1 MKTFKRI
8 TLITIFVLI
17 CVLLLLPQSK
27 VSAVTVPSTYVHKT
41 REYRACWVSVY
52 TGDIPSYQ
60 NEAQYKQAFNTILDN
75 MESWGMNAIVYH
87 IRIHNDAL
95 YNSDTCPIRSA
106 WSKVDFDVFDPLEWS
121 IEAAHARGIE
131 FHAWLNPYRVK
142 SSGVSS
148 TEELQTIASRFP
160 SSNPASDINNLLY
173 TSDGV
178 ILDPGL
184 PNVRQ
189 FITDTCM
196 DVVTKYDVDAIN
208 FDDYFYIS
216 GCDDSATRAKY
227 NTTNLSLG
235 DFRRKQVDLLIEQ
248 IHNALAVYNEAND
261 KAVQLGIAPS
271 SVYRNGSYGDSM
283 TPTYDAN
290 GTMTSPLYSNTSG
303 FAHYDNYL
311 YCDTKKWVDNEWID
325 YITPQTYHAIS
336 HSASSFA
343 KLDKWW
349 NWVVEYKKVNLYMG
363 VGLYMQVEADTAT
376 SGSYYYWKDPKEM
389 ENQILDIN
397 KYANIGGLCI
407 YKYGSILS
415 SKELIASARDALT
428 SYWDK
433 KVPCPILPQHTNLP
447 EPMVTGITLS
457 DNILSW
463 DSCSNVR
470 GYVVWQVPTGHS
482 VDVENYDQLYRYTT
496 STSVTIVP
504 GYDYYISSVNLAN
517 EFSLPESAITEADW
531 EKVIA
536 SINQI
541 TLPVT
546 LDEETKISSAL
557 AKYNSL
563 TPENQTLVSNYYLLQ
578 EALAQLN
585 ILKGLKA
592 SATTLEASLK
602 KDVLDQYL
610 LPLSIDGTTVSWEHV
625 DASNEALYDINTGKV
640 QVEYLATTLIP
651 LRYTLT
657 KDGFSY
663 SGVHNL
669 NIGYVKQGEIGL
681 FYRNTPNAMN
691 KAEDANAGVS
701 FIGWSGVVLKFTLEG
716 QPYVF
721 FQAIYNYHEL
731 TSSEIPSN
739 NWSSCGDLYVNTTN
753 VTISAQASS
762 FDVSTSTNYGYF
774 IIGADGYV
782 RLSKA
787 TATSSETISLAP
799 GEALYCVKYLD
810 SQING
815 SVMRPASNLS
825 VGTKVELVKPVWQD
839 EDSPAAKAS
848 VIIDQINLIP
858 SEVTLDDQDL
868 IERCEGLYNS
878 ADSSV
883 QALVT
888 NYQKLVNARSALND
902 LLAAEAAVQA
912 LRNNAKSIIA
922 NYILDLSIYSDS
934 GKNQIANI
942 ISVFNTQVETKSTEA
957 EINALVAT
965 YKGHLDNV
973 LTQEEEDAIRI
984 QEVRDEAIEEINNY
998 ITDLSIYSVNG
1009 QNQISS
1015 LLEEYEGK
1023 INNETLINNVN
1034 ALVTEC
1040 EQKLDAVPTYIEE
1053 IRASGAQ
1060 EVEKFYAT
1068 IDLSLYSA
1076 TNQTKIRSSV
1086 ATAKNNIS
1094 SALSQDAINAIINNL
1109 KSLVASIKTAA
1120 QEETEL
1126 RDARSSAIEIINNY
1140 PNRDNYNDANLE
1152 VIDEIIA
1159 RYTALINVENNTN
1172 TIISL
1177 KADALRELADVEVDP
1192 LAKTRKEI
1200 YNNAVEYGNSKSLN
1214 DEGKNYLTSYLT
1226 QLEKRLKRASS
1237 EEAMNEL
1244 YEKYCSDVD
1253 ILASNYPEKEDK
1265 PNRTMN
1271 CLSGGYVVMM
1281 LSLVG
1286 VALILIKKHE

>member
-17 CVLLLLPQSK
+17 CTLLLLPQGK
-27 VSAVTVPSTYVHKT
+27 VNAVTVPSTYVHKT

-148 TEELQTIASRFP
+148 TEELQAIASKFP
-160 SSNPASDINNLLY
+160 SVNPASDINNLLY
-173 TSDGV
+173 TDSGV

-227 NTTNLSLG
+227 NTNNLSLG
-235 DFRRKQVDLLIEQ
+235 DFRRQQVDLLIEQ

-397 KYANIGGLCI
+397 KYDNIGGLCI

-433 KVPCPILPQHTNLP
+433 KVPCPVLQQHTSLP
-447 EPMVTGITLS
+447 EPTVTGITLS

-470 GYVVWQVPTGHS
+470 GYVVWQVPTGHA
-482 VDVENYDQLYRYTT
+482 VDVEDYNQLYQYTT
-496 STSVTIVP
+496 STSVTVVP
-504 GYDYYISSVNLAN
+504 GYDYYVSSVNLAN
-517 EFSLPESAITEADW
+517 EFSLPESAITETDW

-536 SINQI
+536 AINQI

-546 LDEETKISSAL
+546 LDQEARINSTL

-563 TPENQTLVSNYYLLQ
+563 TPESQALVNNHYLLQ
-578 EALAQLN
+578 EAVTQLN
-585 ILKGLKA
+585 IVKGLKN

-610 LPLSIDGTTVSWEHV
+610 LPLSIDGATITWEHL
-625 DASNEALYDINTGKV
+625 DSSNEALFNINTGEV
-640 QVEYLATTLIP
+640 LVEYLATTLVP

-691 KAEDANAGVS
+691 KAEDPNAGVS

-721 FQAIYNYHEL
+721 FQATYNYHEL

-739 NWSSCGDLYVNTTN
+739 SWSSCGDLYVNTTN
-753 VTISAQASS
+753 STISAKGSS

-782 RLSKA
+782 RASKA
-787 TATSSETISLAP
+787 TASSSETISLAP

-815 SVMRPASNLS
+815 SVMRPATNLA
-825 VGTKVELVKPVWQD
+825 VGTKVDLIKPVWQD
-839 EDSPAAKAS
+839 EDSPSAKAD
-848 VIIDQINLIP
+848 VIIDQIALIP
-858 SEVTLDDQDL
+858 NEVTLEDQEL

-878 ADSSV
+878 ADSDV
-883 QALVT
+883 QAHVT

-902 LLAAEAAVQA
+902 LLAAEAAIQA
-912 LRNNAKSIIA
+912 LRNSAKSIIA
-922 NYILDLSIYSDS
+922 NYILDLSLYSDS

-957 EINALVAT
+957 DINALVVT

-998 ITDLSIYSVNG
+998 IADLSIYSNNG
-1009 QNQISS
+1009 KSRIAS
-1015 LLEEYEGK
+1015 LIDEYEVK

-1040 EQKLDAVPTYIEE
+1040 EQKLDAVLTNVQE
-1053 IRASGAQ
+1053 IRVNGAA
-1060 EVEKFYAT
+1060 EVDAYYAT

-1076 TNQTKIRSSV
+1076 TNQTRIRSSV
-1086 ATAKNNIS
+1086 ATAKNNIN
-1094 SALSQDAINAIINNL
+1094 SALTQTAIDNIIKNL
-1109 KSLVASIKTAA
+1109 KDSISSIKTAA
-1120 QEETEL
+1120 EEEAEITE
-1126 RDARSSAIEIINNY
+1126 ARTSAIEVINNY
-1140 PNRDNYNDANLE
+1140 VDRDNYNDTNLE
-1152 VIDEIIA
+1152 VVDEIIA
-1159 RYTALINVENNTN
+1159 RYTALINEENNQYN
-1172 TIISL
+1172 IISL
-1177 KADALRELADVEVDP
+1177 KADALRELSEVETDP
-1192 LAKTRKEI
+1192 LAKTRKQI
-1200 YNNAVEYGNSKSLN
+1200 YNNAVEYGNNKSLN
-1214 DEGKNYLTSYLT
+1214 ETGKNYLASYLT
-1226 QLEKRLKRASS
+1226 QLEKKLKRAID
-1237 EEAMNEL
+1237 EETMNAA
-1244 YEKYCSDVD
+1244 YDKYCSDVD
-1253 ILASNYPEKEDK
+1253 ILATNYPEKEDK